1 MVDMASGARLGAVV
15 AVAFGVSLVVPA
27 GVATADAPDD
37 SRPSSSA
44 EPAAALH
51 HDPARQAG
59 RARASAQR
67 RMPDAAAAGSGH
79 RRATSETPAFAP
91 LPEPAAGAEP
101 APSPRAPLPTA
112 VVDATVGGD
121 VSTSPVPGIAP
132 LPAAVAVA
140 PSASVVPASV
150 SPPTAVSAASPPAP
164 QPIAA
169 PASALTAS
177 TPAAEIGRLLDTV
190 GNWLTGLPATDLLS
204 GALLLTRRTLI
215 PGGGSPSCGSTCTG
229 EPLSNEPGSGQV
241 LTVTNRVDGAPGS
254 LRDVLGKA
262 ASGDVI
268 RFAPLLRH
276 ATLKITEGELDV
288 NVSVRIEG
296 TQQTLDANGDSRIMR
311 LDEPGTSIGLSGLT
325 FTGGAAP
332 GDPFQAT
339 MGGAILADGVV
350 LDISRSRFTKNSAV
364 SSQPADP
371 ANSFMQAGLGG
382 AIAAFN
388 STISISDSEFN
399 GNVAAG
405 ADNDAQQQASSGLGG
420 AIFAGD
426 STVVLLRT
434 VFTRNAATGGSGVAP
449 IAEFP
454 TSDGG
459 WGAGGAVF
467 SQGGPVSAANV
478 TFRRNSATGGKGLNG
493 SASNPYGNDVG
504 AGGRASAGA
513 LWVQGRGLAGGDPV
527 PLELNRVTFARNTAT
542 GGAAGAQ
549 GTAFLAGQQG
559 GRAIGGALATV
570 DWVDVSL
577 DNVTLADNVATGG
590 GAGPNAP
597 EAGPNTG
604 TGGVGQG
611 GGAFLESPA
620 SLQATRLSVRH
631 NTAQGGKGSDSPP
644 DSGTEAGE
652 GGFAYGGGIL
662 LINNTAGLGPPVVI
676 TVGIRQ
682 TDVVGNRAVGGQGGE
697 GPLPAEG
704 LGAGGIA
711 QGGGMDM
718 ISAFQSDL
726 VGVRFVGNSAIA
738 GQGKPAFGGG
748 LATPFGGSEG
758 GLEARLLIQNSVFR
772 DNSAVG
778 GKDAANDVYRET
790 TGGAF
795 DNNGAGTVV
804 SGTRFVHNTALG
816 GDDTGSGH
824 AGSALGGAV
833 YSGGQNPS
841 ITFSNNTFAWNS
853 ALGGRRVVPG
863 ESTNEASS
871 GEAHGGALFSAT
883 GTITVNGGAFGHNQA
898 TVRVK
903 GADRPAVGGAIE
915 AKEPGA
921 GYTNDLNTIGVRFAS
936 NVARSMTGISAGGA
950 VAFDGTAFTDNGSAF
965 RFNLARSGLANGA
978 ALGGA
983 LLIGQTSQLA
993 GTTVTFNRATAAQGY
1008 GGGLALPHGPDVL
1021 TQVQTAVRRNSATTA
1036 GDDIWWPAGP

>member
-1 MVDMASGARLGAVV
+1 MVDRASGARLGAVV
-15 AVAFGVSLVVPA
+15 AVAFGVSLVLPA
-27 GVATADAPDD
+27 GVASADAPDD
-37 SRPSSSA
+37 SRRSSA
-44 EPAAALH
+44 AEPDAAPR

-59 RARASAQR
+59 RARASVQR
-67 RMPDAAAAGSGH
+67 RLPDAAAADAGRSGMGH
-79 RRATSETPAFAP
+79 RRDETPAP
-91 LPEPAAGAEP
+91 TESPRPVAGP
-101 APSPRAPLPTA
+101 APTPSLRTPEPTA
-112 VVDATVGGD
+112 VVDAHD
-121 VSTSPVPGIAP
+121 VSTA
-132 LPAAVAVA
+132 AAVA
-140 PSASVVPASV
+140 PPPTASVVPAAV
-150 SPPTAVSAASPPAP
+150 SPRAAVSPVLTTVSAASPPAP
-164 QPIAA
+164 QPVAA

-177 TPAAEIGRLLDTV
+177 APATETGRLLDTV

-215 PGGGSPSCGSTCTG
+215 SGSGSPSCGSTCTG
-229 EPLSNEPGSGQV
+229 EPLSGQV

-262 ASGDVI
+262 SSGDVI

-276 ATLKITEGELDV
+276 ATLKLTQGELDV
-288 NVSVRIEG
+288 NVSVRVDG
-296 TQQTLDANGDSRIMR
+296 TQQTLDAGGMSRIMR
-311 LDEPGTSIGLSGLT
+311 LDELGTSISLSGLT

-339 MGGAILADGVV
+339 MGGAILADGVA

-371 ANSFMQAGLGG
+371 ANSFMQAGVGG
-382 AIAAFN
+382 AIAAVN
-388 STISISDSEFN
+388 ATISISDSEFTCN
-399 GNVAAG
+399 AAAG
-405 ADNDAQQQASSGLGG
+405 ADNDGQQQASSGLGG

-426 STVVLLRT
+426 STVLLLRT
-434 VFTRNAATGGSGVAP
+434 AFTGNTATGGSGVAP

-467 SQGGPVSAANV
+467 SQGGPVSATNV
-478 TFRRNSATGGKGLNG
+478 TFRRNAATGGNGLDG

-513 LWVQGRGLAGGDPV
+513 LWVQGRGLTGGEPV
-527 PLELNRVTFARNTAT
+527 PLELNRVTFAHNAAT

-549 GTAFLAGQQG
+549 GAPYLAGQQG

-577 DNVTLADNVATGG
+577 ENVTLADNVATGG
-590 GAGPNAP
+590 GAGRNTPD
-597 EAGPNTG
+597 AGPNTG

-631 NTAQGGKGSDSPP
+631 NTAQGGTGADSGP
-644 DSGTEAGE
+644 DSGTEGGE

-676 TVGIRQ
+676 PVGIRQ
-682 TDVVGNRAVGGQGGE
+682 TGIVGNRAVGGQGGE
-697 GPLPAEG
+697 GPLPEGG
-704 LGAGGIA
+704 LGAGGLA

-726 VGVRFVGNSAIA
+726 VGVRFIGNSAIS
-738 GQGKPAFGGG
+738 GQGKPAYGGG

-758 GLEARLLIQNSVFR
+758 GLDARLLIQNSVFR

-833 YSGGQNPS
+833 YSGGQHPS
-841 ITFSNNTFAWNS
+841 ITFSNNTFAWNV
-853 ALGGRRVVPG
+853 AQGGRRLAPG
-863 ESTNEASS
+863 ESTNETAS

-883 GTITVNGGAFGHNQA
+883 GTITVNGGAFEHNQA
-898 TVRVK
+898 IVRVS
-903 GADRPAVGGAIE
+903 APRQAVGGAIE
-915 AKEPGA
+915 AADPA
-921 GYTNDLNTIGVRFAS
+921 DGYTNDLNTIGVRFAS
-936 NVARSMTGISAGGA
+936 NVARSATGTSAGGA

-983 LLIGQTSQLA
+983 LMIGQTSQLA
-993 GTTVTFNRATAAQGY
+993 GTTVAFNRATAAQGY
-1008 GGGLALPHGPDVL
+1008 GGGLALPHGLDVL
-1021 TQVQTAVRRNSATTA
+1021 TQVQTTVRHNSATTA